1 MSLKTILRSTLY
13 QTEKLAQRLRFASQP
28 ADLPI
33 LLGISFPKS
42 GTHLLDQI
50 LLGFSKVA
58 PYAKRV
64 HSFYAEYEGESGRK
78 RSPEQAIAWL
88 DSLRPRDVASA
99 HLFARPEA
107 VRRVCSPKFAPY
119 FIFRDPRDVVVSHVF
134 YVTDMEARHV
144 HHDYYQSLPD
154 FDARLKVSI
163 LGRPD
168 FRAERSRSVEQSQG
182 AASFDYAQDDFAQD
196 DFPDIANRFAPYLGW
211 LNQPEVLTI
220 HFEDLIHDRAATLT
234 RIMDHL
240 LNRIP
245 LRSTRELILDSLE
258 TSINP
263 KKSPTFRSGKTGE
276 WKKHFTDEHKKIFKD
291 VAGDLLVRLGYE
303 QNNDW

>member
-1 MSLKTILRSTLY
+1 MALKSSLRSIIY
-13 QTEKLAQRLRFASQP
+13 QTEKIAQRLRFASQP
-28 ADLPI
+28 ANLPV

-50 LLGFSKVA
+50 LLGFSNVA

-64 HSFYAEYEGESGRK
+64 HSFYAEYEGESGKK
-78 RSPEQAIAWL
+78 REPEKALAWL
-88 DSLRPRDVASA
+88 DSLRPCDVASA

-107 VRRVCSPKFAPY
+107 VARVTSPKFAPY

-144 HHDYYQSLPD
+144 HHEYYQSLPD
-154 FDARLKVSI
+154 FDSRLKVSI

-168 FRAERSRSVEQSQG
+168 SGIEFPNIAE
-182 AASFDYAQDDFAQD
+182 
-196 DFPDIANRFAPYLGW
+196 RFAPYLGW
-211 LNQPEVLTI
+211 LDQKEVLTI
-220 HFEDLIHDRAATLT
+220 HFEDLIHHREQTLT
-234 RIMDHL
+234 SIMDHL
-240 LNRIP
+240 LSRVTLP
-245 LRSTRELILDSLE
+245 ATRQLILNSLE

-276 WKKHFTDEHKKIFKD
+276 WKKHFTDEHKKIFKE
-291 VAGDLLVRLGYE
+291 VAGDLLVKLEYE
-303 QNNDW
+303 KDNNW

>member
-1 MSLKTILRSTLY
+1 MALKSSLRSIIY
-13 QTEKLAQRLRFASQP
+13 QTEKIAQRLRFASQP
-28 ADLPI
+28 ANLPV

-50 LLGFSKVA
+50 LLGFSNVA

-64 HSFYAEYEGESGRK
+64 HSFYAEYEGESGKK
-78 RSPEQAIAWL
+78 REPEKALAWL
-88 DSLRPRDVASA
+88 DSLRPCDVASA

-107 VRRVCSPKFAPY
+107 VARVTSPKFAPY

-144 HHDYYQSLPD
+144 HHEYYQSLPD
-154 FDARLKVSI
+154 FDSRLKVSI

-168 FRAERSRSVEQSQG
+168 SGIEFPNIAE
-182 AASFDYAQDDFAQD
+182 
-196 DFPDIANRFAPYLGW
+196 RFAPYLGW
-211 LNQPEVLTI
+211 LDQKEVLTI
-220 HFEDLIHDRAATLT
+220 HFEDLIHHREQTLT
-234 RIMDHL
+234 SIMDHL
-240 LNRIP
+240 LSRVTLP
-245 LRSTRELILDSLE
+245 ATRQLILNSLE

-276 WKKHFTDEHKKIFKD
+276 WKKHFTDEHKKIFKE
-291 VAGDLLVRLGYE
+291 VAGDLLVKLGYE
-303 QNNDW
+303 KDNNW

>member
-1 MSLKTILRSTLY
+1 MTLKSSIRSIIY
-13 QTEKLAQRLRFASQP
+13 QTEKFAQRARFTSQP

-50 LLGFSKVA
+50 LLGFSNIA

-64 HSFYAEYEGESGRK
+64 HSFYAEYEGESGKK
-78 RSPEQAIAWL
+78 REPEQALAWL
-88 DSLRPRDVASA
+88 DSLRLRDVASA

-107 VRRVCSPKFAPY
+107 VARVTSPKFAPY

-154 FDARLKVSI
+154 FNARLTVSI

-168 FRAERSRSVEQSQG
+168 
-182 AASFDYAQDDFAQD
+182 AAIEFSN
-196 DFPDIANRFAPYLGW
+196 IADRFAPYLGW
-211 LNQPEVLTI
+211 LDHDEVLTI
-220 HFEDLIHDRAATLT
+220 HFEDLIHDRKATLT

-240 LNRIP
+240 LNRAP
-245 LRSTRELILDSLE
+245 LQTTRQLILDSLE

-276 WKKHFTDEHKKIFKD
+276 WKKHFTDEHKKIFKE
-291 VAGDLLVRLGYE
+291 VAGDLLVKLGYE
-303 QNNDW
+303 KDNNW

>member
-1 MSLKTILRSTLY
+1 MASPKTYLRQTVY
-13 QTEKLAQRLRFASQP
+13 QAEKMAQRLRFASQP
-28 ADLPI
+28 AALPI

-50 LLGFSKVA
+50 LLGFSSVA
-58 PYAKRV
+58 PYAKRL

-78 RSPEQAIAWL
+78 RTPEQALAWL
-88 DSLRPRDVASA
+88 DSLRPCDVASA

-107 VRRVCSPKFAPY
+107 VSRVCSSKFAPY

-168 FRAERSRSVEQSQG
+168 SEAE
-182 AASFDYAQDDFAQD
+182 
-196 DFPDIANRFAPYLGW
+196 FPDIAGRFTPYMDW
-211 LNQPEVLTI
+211 LNHPEVLTI

-234 RIMDHL
+234 RIMEHL
-240 LNRIP
+240 LSRAP
-245 LRSTRELILDSLE
+245 LPATRQLILDSLE

-276 WKKHFTDEHKKIFKD
+276 WKKHFTEEHKKIFKD
-291 VAGDLLVRLGYE
+291 VAGDLLVKLGYE
-303 QNNDW
+303 KDGNW